1 MGDLTRI
8 NSKKYYQ
15 PKLIRDQIIEETK
28 MARVEHLQKKNEVM
42 ERYNTQKDYAE
53 MIRDKIMP
61 TMVVKE
67 DNKNNDKSQVPSVS
81 YAEQFKMGN
90 EYMKQA
96 H

>member
-1 MGDLTRI
+1 
-8 NSKKYYQ
+8 
-15 PKLIRDQIIEETK
+15 
-28 MARVEHLQKKNEVM
+28 M